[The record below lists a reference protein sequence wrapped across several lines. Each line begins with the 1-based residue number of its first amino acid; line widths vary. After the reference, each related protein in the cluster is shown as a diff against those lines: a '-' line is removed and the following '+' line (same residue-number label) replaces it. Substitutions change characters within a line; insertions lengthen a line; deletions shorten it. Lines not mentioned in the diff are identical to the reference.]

1 MTHVQRRYAGEDP
14 RERERE
20 RERDEAAQ
28 RHRGESGSWE
38 FIKKKKKKKTSP
50 GKYLSGGA
58 ASTIHSLSA
67 VM

>member
-1 MTHVQRRYAGEDP
+1 MTHIQGRYGGEDP

-20 RERDEAAQ
+20 TRRHKDTEAEWQ
-28 RHRGESGSWE
+28 LGIHQEE
-38 FIKKKKKKKTSP
+38 EKKKTSP
-50 GKYLSGGA
+50 AKYLSGGA